1 MKNATKKIIKFIIIY
16 LIVSSMYIGAC
27 INFETPIYYEG
38 YEETSIFYNIFR
50 IIMGVP
56 KVYRGYKG
64 VSPKFLIEIIIKL
77 IIAIILIVYLI
88 KNHIENKKIENEQIK
103 QKKCL
108 ISIIGKMFVN
118 MLLIFIYLVFLY
130 ATYAGIH
137 WIR

>member
-1 MKNATKKIIKFIIIY
+1 MKRKTIKIIKLIIIY

-50 IIMGVP
+50 FIMGVP

-64 VSPKFLIEIIIKL
+64 VSPKFLIEIIVKL

-88 KNHIENKKIENEQIK
+88 KNHMENKKMENEQT
-103 QKKCL
+103 KKCF
-108 ISIIGKMFVN
+108 ISIIGKMIIN